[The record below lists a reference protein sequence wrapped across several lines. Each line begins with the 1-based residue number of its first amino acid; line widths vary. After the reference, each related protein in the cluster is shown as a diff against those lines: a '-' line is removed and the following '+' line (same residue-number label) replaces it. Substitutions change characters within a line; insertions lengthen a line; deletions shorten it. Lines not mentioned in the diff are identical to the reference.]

1 MQICFVIKQKNNQ
14 RQKLVVI
21 CGLKPGR
28 RDRYCGTEAVAS
40 LNSIDRHRQTPMEYI
55 KIGSFALLVEFYA
68 NFYSYKEKK
77 LSMFKN
83 SWNLWTQAGLKRWIL
98 KNLMLSQYLIL

>member
-1 MQICFVIKQKNNQ
+1 MQICIVIKQKNNQ

-40 LNSIDRHRQTPMEYI
+40 LNFIDRYRQTPMEYN

-68 NFYSYKEKK
+68 YLYSYKAKK
-77 LSMFKN
+77 LSMFKI
-83 SWNLWTQAGLKRWIL
+83 SWNLWSQAGLKRRIL
-98 KNLMLSQYLIL
+98 KNLRLSQHLIL

>member
-40 LNSIDRHRQTPMEYI
+40 LNSIDIYRQTPWNTL
-55 KIGSFALLVEFYA
+55 KLALLHF
-68 NFYSYKEKK
+68 
-77 LSMFKN
+77 
-83 SWNLWTQAGLKRWIL
+83 
-98 KNLMLSQYLIL
+98 